1 MSLLGAIFRSLGAG
15 GVPEAEVR
23 AEAWALGGRHQG
35 NVLDGARA
43 ELDQGGISAHRAL
56 LLRAVIRSRQS
67 VIQ

>member
-35 NVLDGARA
+35 DVLEGART
-43 ELDQGGISAHRAL
+43 ELLQDGITAHRAL